1 LDIDTLLKTKK
12 HVHFIGIGGAGMC
25 PLAEILHSKGYYV
38 TGSDSNS
45 GDTVDRLTG
54 MGIEVSLRQRPEN
67 INGADIIVYTAAI
80 LPGNPE
86 LEAARSSGIPTFERS
101 KLFGAMTKHYANR
114 ICVSGTHGKTT
125 VTAMIAQIMIG
136 AGLSPSAVIGGKL
149 PLTGTNG
156 IDGKG
161 DAMICE
167 ACEFAGTFLELSPTL
182 ALILNIDRDHIEC
195 YGSFENLIEAFASF
209 AALAENKVLYFQ
221 PDEYTRQAVR
231 SVPARKRLS
240 FGFDTGCGYSA
251 GNIALERAFASFDLY
266 RRDAKLC
273 RLRLAVP
280 GEHNIQNAVAAAAA
294 SLESGATAD
303 DCVKALEAFK
313 GAARRFET
321 HGEFGGITVVDDYA
335 HHPRELRVTLQAA
348 KLMNFRRIWAV
359 FQPFTF
365 SRTYTLMND
374 FADVLQMADRCVL
387 TPIMGSREINT
398 YGVSSGQLAEKI
410 PGCVLIDDFYAVAQ
424 YISDNTEAGDL
435 VLTLGC
441 GDIYK
446 AAKKIACMLQAKYA

>member
-1 LDIDTLLKTKK
+1 MDIDTLLKTKK
-12 HVHFIGIGGAGMC
+12 HIHFIGIGGAGMC
-25 PLAEILHSKGYYV
+25 PLAEILHSKGYLI
-38 TGSDSNS
+38 TGSDNNS
-45 GDTVDRLTG
+45 GDTVDRLAG
-54 MGIEVSLRQRPEN
+54 MGIKISLHQCAEN

-86 LEAARSSGIPTFERS
+86 LEAAKNSGIPTFERS
-101 KLFGAMTKHYANR
+101 KLFGAITKNYPTR

-156 IDGKG
+156 IAGQG

-167 ACEFAGTFLELSPTL
+167 ACEFAGTFLDLSPTL

-195 YGSFENLIEAFASF
+195 YGSFEKLIEAFASF
-209 AALAENKVLYFQ
+209 AALAENKVLYFH
-221 PDEYTRQAVR
+221 PDEYTRQAIR
-231 SVPARKRLS
+231 TIPAEKRLS
-240 FGFDTGCGYSA
+240 FGFDTHCDYSA
-251 GNIALERAFASFDLY
+251 GNIVLQGAFASFDLY
-266 RRDAKLC
+266 RRDMKLC
-273 RLRLAVP
+273 RLNLAVP

-294 SLESGATAD
+294 SLESGACAD
-303 DCVKALEAFK
+303 DCVKALAAFK

-335 HHPRELRVTLQAA
+335 HHPKELRVTLQAA
-348 KLMNFRRIWAV
+348 KLMKFHRIWAV

-398 YGVSSGQLAEKI
+398 FGVSSAQLAEKI
-410 PGCVLIDDFYAVAQ
+410 PNCVLIDEFDTVARFIGEQ
-424 YISDNTEAGDL
+424 AAAGDL

-446 AAKKIACMLQAKYA
+446 AAKKIARVLEAKYS